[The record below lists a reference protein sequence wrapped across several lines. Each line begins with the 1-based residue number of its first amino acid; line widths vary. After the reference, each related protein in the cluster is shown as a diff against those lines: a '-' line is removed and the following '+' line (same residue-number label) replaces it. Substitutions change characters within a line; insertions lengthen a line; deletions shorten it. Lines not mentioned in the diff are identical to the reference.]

1 MKIQV
6 VGARGMLGSKV
17 LEAVKAAG
25 HEPIGNF
32 HDDITLCAVLAPAVI
47 NCAGVV
53 KQRTEF
59 PDSYFVMVNGY
70 GPQRLAEAC
79 DRVSSRLIQ
88 VSTDCV
94 FSGPGQH
101 DESATPDGHGIYAV
115 SKMAGEVRRGPHLT
129 VRTSFVGFGRHGLI
143 HDLFNWRGQT
153 ISASMHARWTGHTVP
168 LIAALL
174 VHLAAERPDVA
185 GLLHVPA
192 PWVARPHLVHR
203 LSAHYG
209 LGIQVDV
216 TEESAEDRRLSSQR
230 WEALSLPE
238 LPSFAEQLDQMPIP
252 EGFAA

>member
-32 HDDITLCAVLAPAVI
+32 YGDITTCAVLAPVVI
-47 NCAGVV
+47 NCAGVI

-70 GPQRLAEAC
+70 GPQRLAETC
-79 DRVSSRLIQ
+79 DRVGSRLLQ

-94 FSGPGQH
+94 FSGPGPH
-101 DESATPDGHGIYAV
+101 DELDTPDGHGIYAV
-115 SKMAGEVRRGPHLT
+115 SKLAGEVTRGRHLT

-143 HDLFNWRGQT
+143 RDLFNKRGQT
-153 ISASMHARWTGHTVP
+153 ISASMHARWTGHTTA
-168 LIAALL
+168 LIAPLL
-174 VHLAAERPDVA
+174 VRLAAERSDVT

-203 LSAHYG
+203 LSVHYG

-216 TEESAEDRRLSSQR
+216 TDEPAEDRRLVSRR
-230 WEALSLPE
+230 WETLGLPE
-238 LPSFAEQLDQMPIP
+238 LPPFAEQLDLMPVP
-252 EGFAA
+252 EGFAT